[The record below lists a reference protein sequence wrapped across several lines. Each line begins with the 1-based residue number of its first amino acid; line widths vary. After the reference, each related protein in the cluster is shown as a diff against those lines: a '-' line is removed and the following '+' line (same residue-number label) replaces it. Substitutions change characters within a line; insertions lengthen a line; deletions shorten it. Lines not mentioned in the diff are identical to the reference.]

1 MLHPSFSQQFHQKTH
16 SNCPLTVQ
24 STLSTTLYLSSHL
37 LRFLPSHL
45 LFFHVFSKL
54 FIFFNFRTW
63 LESRRLPEFQRRRHP
78 QELYRS
84 PLHGLGPGRNPHLP
98 RWWRACKREGNFHR
112 TAQSDSRI
120 IVVFSKGYA
129 SSRWCLDELVH
140 IMHCKKTIGHTVL
153 PIFYD
158 VNPSDVRKQNGTFAG
173 AFTRHEERF
182 TAEMEK
188 VQKWR
193 AALTEAANLS
203 GWDLQSLANGYDILW
218 YRLLF
223 CACFST
229 YFVQQCLSR
238 MVVKIHFR
246 SIV

>member
-1 MLHPSFSQQFHQKTH
+1 MSSQTFSSSSTSEPGWNHDVFLSFRGENTRKNFTDHLYTA
-16 SNCPLTVQ
+16 LVQ
-24 STLSTTLYLSSHL
+24 AGIHTFRDDDELARGKEISTEL
-37 LRFLPSHL
+37 L
-45 LFFHVFSKL
+45 KA
-54 FIFFNFRTW
+54 IQ
-63 LESRRLPEFQRRRHP
+63 ESRI
-78 QELYRS
+78 S
-84 PLHGLGPGRNPHLP
+84 
-98 RWWRACKREGNFHR
+98 
-112 TAQSDSRI
+112 

-193 AALTEAANLS
+193 AALIEAANLS

-223 CACFST
+223 CASFST
-229 YFVQQCLSR
+229 YFVQQYLSR